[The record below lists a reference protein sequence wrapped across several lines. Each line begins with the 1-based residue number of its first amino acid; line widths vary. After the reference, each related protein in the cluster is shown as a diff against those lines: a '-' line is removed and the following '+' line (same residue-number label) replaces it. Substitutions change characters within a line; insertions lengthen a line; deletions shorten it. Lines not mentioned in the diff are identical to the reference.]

1 MTEQEA
7 MIRFD
12 FIRCALLGGT
22 KPEII
27 PNEDNVEL
35 IDIAI
40 NALEEVQQYRA
51 IGTVEECRAAVEII
65 RYMIQEGIEPEVLE
79 AYVWFEDELVKK
91 GFTVK
96 SVLEAREKQKPK
108 KPKEYGDK
116 YYGCPTCG
124 NVILHKWEKY
134 PTKLMDK
141 KNGLPYCLNCG
152 QKLDW
157 SDENE

>member
-7 MIRFD
+7 VET
-12 FIRCALLGGT
+12 LVTLKGT
-22 KPEII
+22 GAISGEEI
-27 PNEDNVEL
+27 EA
-35 IDIAI
+35 IDIIDDAM
-40 NALEEVQQYRA
+40 LELEQYRE
-51 IGTVEECRAAVEII
+51 IGTVKECRAAVEII

-79 AYVWFEDELVKK
+79 AYVWFEDELAKK

-108 KPKEYGDK
+108 KPKEYEDK

-157 SDENE
+157 REKEQG

>member
-1 MTEQEA
+1 MTEQEGIEVLTTLKGTGAVTGEEIDAIDAVDEA
-7 MIRFD
+7 MF
-12 FIRCALLGGT
+12 
-22 KPEII
+22 
-27 PNEDNVEL
+27 V
-35 IDIAI
+35 
-40 NALEEVQQYRA
+40 LEQYRA

-79 AYVWFEDELVKK
+79 AYVWFEDELAKK

-108 KPKEYGDK
+108 KPKEYEDK

-157 SDENE
+157 SDGE

>member
-35 IDIAI
+35 MDIAI

-51 IGTVEECRAAVEII
+51 IGTVDECRAAVE
-65 RYMIQEGIEPEVLE
+65 
-79 AYVWFEDELVKK
+79 
-91 GFTVK
+91 
-96 SVLEAREKQKPK
+96 KQTAK
-108 KPKEYGDK
+108 KPKEYEDK
-116 YYGCPTCG
+116 FYGCPSCG
-124 NVILHKWEKY
+124 NVLLQKWEKY
-134 PTKLMDK
+134 NAKLMDK
-141 KNGLPYCLNCG
+141 KNGLPYCLSCG
-152 QKLDW
+152 QRLDW
-157 SDENE
+157 SDEDE